1 MKDRESQR
9 NDSTSTLTSALL
21 NEMQGTRSNVH
32 VIGNT
37 NVPAAIGEKSS
48 AFIWA
53 SFKYTQLIGFKWKVE
68 HMQDAFEQGG
78 LNHP

>member
-1 MKDRESQR
+1 MQDRESQR

-37 NVPAAIGEKSS
+37 NVPAAIGEKSR
-48 AFIWA
+48 AFIGA
-53 SFKYTQLIGFKWKVE
+53 LLKYTQMIGFKWKVQD
-68 HMQDAFEQGG
+68 MQYAFEPGG
-78 LNHP
+78 LSHP